1 MSELWWAIAAVA
13 VGGYALKASGYFIP
27 QQVLE
32 RPRVTRV
39 ALLTPVALLAALT
52 AVQVFGDGAGLI
64 VDARAAGLVFAVIAL
79 LLRAPFL
86 LVVVGAAVVA
96 ALVRLVAGAAA
107 G

>member
-1 MSELWWAIAAVA
+1 MSDLWWAIAAVA
-13 VGGYALKASGYFIP
+13 LGGYALKASGYFIP

-52 AVQVFGDGAGLI
+52 AVQVFGDGQGL
-64 VDARAAGLVFAVIAL
+64 VLDARAAGLAFAVVAL

-86 LVVVGAAVVA
+86 VVVVGAAAVA
-96 ALVRLVAGAAA
+96 ALVRLIAG
-107 G
+107 